1 MAVSP
6 HGKRQAPN
14 VRLARAHSRADS
26 RRRGLAATHRALGD
40 GGRWKTMSFDD
51 FKPDEEAGVL
61 GWVLL
66 IFILLVL
73 FGVIGFSINA

>member
-1 MAVSP
+1 MP
-6 HGKRQAPN
+6 
-14 VRLARAHSRADS
+14 
-26 RRRGLAATHRALGD
+26 T
-40 GGRWKTMSFDD
+40 FDM
-51 FKPDEEAGVL
+51 DEDAMGAL

>member
-1 MAVSP
+1 MAL
-6 HGKRQAPN
+6 
-14 VRLARAHSRADS
+14 VRTFKGGRDPRKGMDDLLDEN
-26 RRRGLAATHRALGD
+26 ALG
-40 GGRWKTMSFDD
+40 
-51 FKPDEEAGVL
+51 AL

>member
-1 MAVSP
+1 
-6 HGKRQAPN
+6 
-14 VRLARAHSRADS
+14 
-26 RRRGLAATHRALGD
+26 
-40 GGRWKTMSFDD
+40 MSINDLTQ
-51 FKPDEEAGVL
+51 DEEGGVL

>member
-1 MAVSP
+1 
-6 HGKRQAPN
+6 
-14 VRLARAHSRADS
+14 
-26 RRRGLAATHRALGD
+26 
-40 GGRWKTMSFDD
+40 MSFDD
-51 FKPDEEAGVL
+51 FTIDEEAGVL